1 VNGPVLPQLKPVLNV
16 TKLFGCIGVTNLF
29 MLWPVMLLIHY
40 TGIET
45 IHFPSAD
52 VLPKLLLNA
61 FVGTGLSDFIWAT
74 SVVLTSPVVATV
86 SLSGTVP
93 LAMLADVVFK
103 DKTFDAPFA
112 FGSALVVL
120 GFILVNIASAP
131 MSDKKEDE
139 SLDDELPVS
148 EPASI

>member
-1 VNGPVLPQLKPVLNV
+1 
-16 TKLFGCIGVTNLF
+16 
-29 MLWPVMLLIHY
+29 
-40 TGIET
+40 
-45 IHFPSAD
+45 
-52 VLPKLLLNA
+52 
-61 FVGTGLSDFIWAT
+61 
-74 SVVLTSPVVATV
+74 
-86 SLSGTVP
+86 
-93 LAMLADVVFK
+93 MLADVVFK